1 MMREEAAVMC
11 YGNDADNG
19 QVPKPERM
27 AFSPEKPANVMTA
40 RMSIGDM
47 IKILGVM
54 IALCGLLVGGVWS
67 VVKDFRDDL
76 RNDVMLFRGD
86 LAALRGD
93 VIVIREKQA
102 SINANLEDISRRT
115 ARMEAAAD
123 KKP

>member
-1 MMREEAAVMC
+1 
-11 YGNDADNG
+11 
-19 QVPKPERM
+19 
-27 AFSPEKPANVMTA
+27 MTA

-54 IALCGLLVGGVWS
+54 VALCGLLGGGAWAII
-67 VVKDFRDDL
+67 KGFRDDL

-123 KKP
+123 KK